1 MRARLGNRLVKALR
15 NAFVEYRENLVEVPA
30 AEYQFSKSG
39 VMSLTGR
46 PRRGIRVVIG
56 RATDRADTRS
66 SQVIG
71 TVDALRYPQMSH
83 LAYRGGMSGT
93 IPPQVVPRPATWRP
107 GDVAPWAG
115 LRPGARHGIDLALVR
130 SALAAHGQAGAVP
143 ESMEHDP
150 LPDHPP
156 LAGGFIQP
164 PRGVDS
170 AVLVVLFEEAGEARL
185 VFTRR
190 SSSLRSHRGQVSFPG
205 GRLDPGED
213 PPGAALREAFEEVAL
228 DPALVTVEGW
238 THPVVTVT
246 MGSVIMPIVAS
257 VGSRPHLVASPAE
270 VDRVFDV
277 SLRDLA
283 DPGAFHEE
291 RWTITGE
298 TTAPPLDDYKVW
310 FFEVEGELIWGATA
324 RILYELLS
332 VVLAPGG

>member
-1 MRARLGNRLVKALR
+1 VVPVAGSSDPATVLSGGSSDPATVLSGGSSDPATVLSGWRWT
-15 NAFVEYRENLVEVPA
+15 RE
-30 AEYQFSKSG
+30 
-39 VMSLTGR
+39 T
-46 PRRGIRVVIG
+46 
-56 RATDRADTRS
+56 
-66 SQVIG
+66 
-71 TVDALRYPQMSH
+71 
-83 LAYRGGMSGT
+83 YRGGMSRS

-115 LRPGARHGIDLALVR
+115 LRPGERHGIDLAVVR

-143 ESMEHDP
+143 ERMESFP

-156 LAGGFIQP
+156 LAGGSLQP
-164 PRGVDS
+164 SRGVDS
-170 AVLVVLFEEAGEARL
+170 AVLVVLFEEADEARL

-238 THPVVTVT
+238 THPVMTVT

-257 VGSRPHLVASPAE
+257 VPARPHLVASPAE

-298 TTAPPLDDYKVW
+298 TTAFPLDDYRVW

-332 VVLAPGG
+332 VVLAPAG